1 MLKTNTLFLII
12 VAFFLIGY
20 LLYSLF
26 KKKKEE
32 LTLKEN
38 CVYTVSLVTN
48 ISPAFKGNVKIDYQY
63 SYLNQTF
70 KGFTLAN
77 ETLGYKIG
85 LYYFTQIDFK
95 NPKISILS
103 TKISSQKI
111 APINGWKSIPID

>member
-1 MLKTNTLFLII
+1 MLKFNTLII
-12 VAFFLIGY
+12 IIIAFILIGY
-20 LLYSLF
+20 VIYSAF

-38 CVYTVSLVTN
+38 RVYTVSLVTN

-77 ETLGYKIG
+77 ETLGYKTG
-85 LYYFTQIDFK
+85 MYYFTQIDFK
-95 NPKISILS
+95 KPKISILS
-103 TKISSQKI
+103 TRISSQKT
-111 APINGWKSIPID
+111 APVEGWKSIPID

>member
-1 MLKTNTLFLII
+1 MLKFSTIFLLIF
-12 VAFFLIGY
+12 VFLLIGY
-20 LLYSLF
+20 VIYSAF

-32 LTLKEN
+32 LALKNN
-38 CVYTVSLVTN
+38 CMYTVSLVTN
-48 ISPAFKGNVKIDYQY
+48 ITAAFKGNVKIDYQY

-95 NPKISILS
+95 NPKTSILS
-103 TKISSQKI
+103 PKTSLQKT
-111 APINGWKSIPID
+111 APIEGWKSIPNE

>member
-95 NPKISILS
+95 NPKIPILS